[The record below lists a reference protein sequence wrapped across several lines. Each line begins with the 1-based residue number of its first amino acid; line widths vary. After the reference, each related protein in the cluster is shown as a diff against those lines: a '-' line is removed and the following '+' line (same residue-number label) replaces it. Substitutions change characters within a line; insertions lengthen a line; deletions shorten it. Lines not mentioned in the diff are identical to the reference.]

1 MDTRYIYNI
10 FLELKIKMMDII
22 NNSDNKINSV
32 IIKLRK
38 YLKGEYKD

>member
-1 MDTRYIYNI
+1 
-10 FLELKIKMMDII
+10 MMDII
-22 NNSDNKINSV
+22 NSSDNKINSV